1 MIASRTRLAA
11 AAALVAAAVIA
22 GALLLAGGA
31 QGGEGRLA
39 WQDAQLFDASRD
51 TDKIL
56 AGKVRNTS
64 LQDIDIDVE
73 DVRMFD
79 ASGREVRSAL
89 RFREAFAHGIFPW
102 SQKPKDM
109 GDFERRR
116 LGEVVKIRPGQSAPL
131 TLSWRVA
138 KGGEPPVKVDFGP
151 AELDL
156 PKPRG

>member
-1 MIASRTRLAA
+1 MAA

-22 GALLLAGGA
+22 GVLLLAGGA
-31 QGGEGRLA
+31 QGGEGRVA
-39 WQDAQLFDASRD
+39 WQDVQLFDASRD
-51 TDKIL
+51 TDRIL
-56 AGKVRNTS
+56 AGKLRNDS
-64 LQDIDIDVE
+64 LEDVNIDVE

-102 SQKPKDM
+102 SQKPEDT

-138 KGGEPPVKVDFGP
+138 PGGESPVKVDFGP